1 MKSQFRLL
9 APAVIVACI
18 VLMVLTIGPSASAHV
33 HAADAQKLT
42 LVHQDLALAVNAD
55 LVMITHPSTPLAA
68 TDVVRISAYQPITD
82 RDGLR
87 RAIAGSTTK
96 QIDRVELDPSQPASI
111 VTVPNGDLT
120 ITVRTESDASSD
132 AKLRLSGTGLYPVV
146 VEIVDGAGHVSG
158 RLVTFVDRLPAP
170 GTDPAQSIGVAL
182 IASITAPPSLP
193 GAKTPLP
200 PDVTAALNELQRYR
214 AGTPLS
220 LSISPEILGRIDP
233 AELGAIATV
242 LVNGKIMSRPSIPL
256 DPSAATAAQLD
267 DSFIQRLF
275 EGEKMVA
282 DNADLGQA
290 SRTVWFAPH
299 GITNPGALLLRKLG
313 VQLLVVTADQYLHA
327 VGNNGPLTDYSQL
340 FQTVL
345 SAGGNGT
352 STTDASGS
360 VNASGTANAAGTAD
374 TTDVDTTGTN
384 PTGTDP
390 TGVANGGDSADN
402 GLCAAATSVCI
413 PTAAIDPALSA
424 RLTDSSLS
432 DEQAALYTA
441 ADLVAYRDFFAD
453 SLSPTNRHALLLG
466 LEGDGVASAAR
477 ITRTVDMAEGT
488 GAATFI
494 TIDRFQ
500 QSSGQS
506 ITDGRPTQLQFP
518 QQPPLDLRGRV
529 AALQALSTQTPAVES
544 MLVEDN
550 GRTARWSATIQTLY
564 SSSITDADAN
574 SATLS
579 IENEMAAIKACI
591 VAPATYTFTLTGGS
605 SSLPLRLTNNCGE
618 PLKVSV
624 HLEAAA
630 EKMEFP
636 LNDAV
641 QELPPHAPWDFTFKV
656 IARTNGTFD
665 VTFDVFTP
673 KSSNGLVL
681 VTPSVTIKARI
692 NALTGLPQV
701 LTGAGLLILLTW
713 WVRNLRRARRAR
725 RSAAATSGGHPV
737 LNPGGA
743 S

>member
-1 MKSQFRLL
+1 MKSRFRSLGSAL
-9 APAVIVACI
+9 IAACI
-18 VLMVLTIGPSASAHV
+18 VWMVLTTGPAASARV

-42 LVHQDLALAVNAD
+42 LVHQDLALAVNDD
-55 LVMITHPSTPLAA
+55 LKLIIHPATPLAA
-68 TDVVRISAYQPITD
+68 TDVVRISAYQPVTD

-87 RAIAGSTTK
+87 RAIAGSVTN
-96 QIDRVELDPSQPASI
+96 QIDRVVLGPSQPASI
-111 VTVPNGDLT
+111 NTAPNGDLT
-120 ITVRTESDASSD
+120 ITVGTESDSSSD
-132 AKLRLSGTGLYPVV
+132 SKLRMSSTGLYPVV
-146 VEIVDGAGHVSG
+146 VEVVDGAGHVSSS
-158 RLVTFVDRLPAP
+158 LITFVDRLPAL
-170 GTDPAQSIGVAL
+170 GTDPAQSISVAL

-200 PDVTAALNELQRYR
+200 ADVTAALNELLRYR

-233 AELGAIATV
+233 AELGAIATM
-242 LVNGKIMSRPSIPL
+242 LADGKIMSQPSIPL

-267 DSFIQRLF
+267 ESFTQGLF
-275 EGEKMVA
+275 EGEKIVA
-282 DNADLGQA
+282 DTGQLGQA

-313 VQLLVVTADQYLHA
+313 VQLLVVTADRYLHA
-327 VGNNGPLTDYSQL
+327 VGSNGTLTDYSQL

-345 SAGGNGT
+345 SAGANGT
-352 STTDASGS
+352 STTDASGT
-360 VNASGTANAAGTAD
+360 TA
-374 TTDVDTTGTN
+374 TTDVDTTGT
-384 PTGTDP
+384 DP
-390 TGVANGGDSADN
+390 TGATNGGDSADN
-402 GLCAAATSVCI
+402 GLCAASSSVCI

-477 ITRTVDMAEGT
+477 ITRTIDMAQGT

-494 TIDRFQ
+494 TIDQFQ
-500 QSSGQS
+500 QNSGQS
-506 ITDGRPTQLQFP
+506 IADGRPLELQFP
-518 QQPPLDLRGRV
+518 QQPPLDLRDRV
-529 AALQALSTQTPAVES
+529 AALQALSAETPAVES
-544 MLVEDN
+544 MLVDDN
-550 GRTARWSATIQTLY
+550 GRTDRWKATIQTLY
-564 SSSITDADAN
+564 SSSITEADAN
-574 SATLS
+574 AAKLA
-579 IENEMAAIKACI
+579 IENEMAAIKACV
-591 VAPATYTFTLTGGS
+591 VAPPSYTFTLTGRS
-605 SSLPLRLTNNCGE
+605 TNLPLRLTNNCE
-618 PLKVSV
+618 EKLAVSV

-636 LNDAV
+636 ENDAV
-641 QELPPHAPWDFTFKV
+641 QILPPGQPWDFPV
-656 IARTNGTFD
+656 PVVARTNGTFD
-665 VTFDVFTP
+665 VKFDVFTP

-681 VTPSVTIKARI
+681 VTPEVTIKARI

-725 RSAAATSGGHPV
+725 RTAAATSGGHPA

>member
-1 MKSQFRLL
+1 MKSRFRSLGSAL
-9 APAVIVACI
+9 IAACVVGI
-18 VLMVLTIGPSASAHV
+18 ALTTGSAASAPV

-55 LVMITHPSTPLAA
+55 LVTIIHPSTPLAA
-68 TDVVRISAYQPITD
+68 TDVVRISAYQPVKD

-87 RAIAGSTTK
+87 RAIAGGLTN
-96 QIDRVELDPSQPASI
+96 QIDRVVLGASQAAPI
-111 VTVPNGDLT
+111 VIAPNGDLT
-120 ITVRTESDASSD
+120 ITVQTESDASSD
-132 AKLRLSGTGLYPVV
+132 AKLRLSSSGLYPLV
-146 VEIVDGAGHVSG
+146 VEVVDSAGHVSSS
-158 RLVTFVDRLPAP
+158 LITFVDRLPAP
-170 GTDPAQSIGVAL
+170 GTDPAQSISVAL
-182 IASITAPPSLP
+182 IASITAPPRLP

-200 PDVTAALNELQRYR
+200 ADVTAALNELLRYR

-233 AELGAIATV
+233 AELSAIATM
-242 LVNGKIMSRPSIPL
+242 LANGKIMSQPAIPL

-267 DSFIQRLF
+267 DSFTQRLF
-275 EGEKMVA
+275 DGEKVVA
-282 DNADLGQA
+282 DTGQLGQA

-327 VGNNGPLTDYSQL
+327 VGSNGTLTDYSQL

-345 SAGGNGT
+345 SASGNGT
-352 STTDASGS
+352 STTGASG
-360 VNASGTANAAGTAD
+360 ATE
-374 TTDVDTTGTN
+374 TTDVET
-384 PTGTDP
+384 TGTDP
-390 TGVANGGDSADN
+390 TGAANGGDSADN
-402 GLCAAATSVCI
+402 GLCAATTSVCI
-413 PTAAIDPALSA
+413 PTAAIDPALAA
-424 RLTDSSLS
+424 RLTDASLS

-453 SLSPTNRHALLLG
+453 SLSATNRHALLLG

-477 ITRTVDMAEGT
+477 ITRTIDMAQGT
-488 GAATFI
+488 GATTFI
-494 TIDRFQ
+494 TIDQFQ
-500 QSSGQS
+500 QNSGQS
-506 ITDGRPTQLQFP
+506 IADGRPLELQFP
-518 QQPPLDLRGRV
+518 QQPPLDLRDRV
-529 AALQALSTQTPAVES
+529 VALQALSTETPAVES
-544 MLVEDN
+544 MLVDDN
-550 GRTARWSATIQTLY
+550 GGRAARWSATIQTLY

-574 SATLS
+574 SAKLS
-579 IENEMAAIKACI
+579 IENEMAAIKACV
-591 VAPATYTFTLTGGS
+591 VAPTSYAFTLTGRS
-605 SSLPLRLTNNCGE
+605 TSLPLQLKNNCAE
-618 PLKVSV
+618 RLRVSV

-636 LNDAV
+636 ANDAV
-641 QELPPHAPWDFTFKV
+641 LELPPDAPTDFTVKV
-656 IARTNGTFD
+656 IFRTNGTFD
-665 VTFDVFTP
+665 VKFDVFTP

-681 VTPSVTIKARI
+681 VTPPVTIKARI

-725 RSAAATSGGHPV
+725 RSAAATSGGHPA

>member
-1 MKSQFRLL
+1 
-9 APAVIVACI
+9 
-18 VLMVLTIGPSASAHV
+18 MVLTTGPGASAAV
-33 HAADAQKLT
+33 HAAAAQTLT
-42 LVHQDLALAVNAD
+42 LVHQDLALHVNDD
-55 LVMITHPSTPLAA
+55 LTIIIHPSTPLAA
-68 TDVVRISAYQPITD
+68 TDVIRISAYQPVTD

-87 RAIAGSTTK
+87 RAISGTVTN
-96 QIDRVELDPSQPASI
+96 QIDHVDLAPSQPASI
-111 VTVPNGDLT
+111 ITGPNGDLT
-120 ITVRTESDASSD
+120 IKVGTESDSSSD
-132 AKLRLSGTGLYPVV
+132 SKLRLSSTGLYPVV
-146 VEIVDGAGHVSG
+146 VGIVDAAGHVSG
-158 RLVTFVDRLPAP
+158 SLITFVDRLGAP
-170 GTDPAQSIGVAL
+170 GTEPGQSIGVAL

-200 PDVTAALNELQRYR
+200 ADVTAALNELVRYR

-233 AELGAIATV
+233 AELGAIATMMA
-242 LVNGKIMSRPSIPL
+242 NGKIMSQPSIPL

-267 DSFIQRLF
+267 DSFTQRLF
-275 EGEKMVA
+275 EGEKIVA
-282 DNADLGQA
+282 DTGDLGQA

-327 VGNNGPLTDYSQL
+327 VGSNGTLTDYSQL

-345 SAGGNGT
+345 SDGGT
-352 STTDASGS
+352 STTDASGAS
-360 VNASGTANAAGTAD
+360 GASGTTD
-374 TTDVDTTGTN
+374 TTATTDIDTA
-384 PTGTDP
+384 GTDP
-390 TGVANGGDSADN
+390 AAAANGGDSADN

-477 ITRTVDMAEGT
+477 ITRTVDMAQAT

-494 TIDRFQ
+494 TIDQFQ

-506 ITDGRPTQLQFP
+506 IADGRPLELQFP
-518 QQPPLDLRGRV
+518 QQPPVDLRGRV

-544 MLVEDN
+544 MLVDDN

-564 SSSITDADAN
+564 SSSISDADAN
-574 SATLS
+574 SAKLS
-579 IENEMAAIKACI
+579 IENEMAAIKACV
-591 VAPATYTFTLTGGS
+591 VAPTSYTFTLTGRS
-605 SSLPLRLTNNCGE
+605 TSLPLRLTNNCGE

-636 LNDAV
+636 VNDAV
-641 QELPPHAPWDFTFKV
+641 QELPSHAPWDFTVKV

-665 VTFDVFTP
+665 VKLDVFTP
-673 KSSNGLVL
+673 KSANGLVL
-681 VTPSVTIKARI
+681 VTPAVTIKARI

-725 RSAAATSGGHPV
+725 RIAAATSSSHPA